1 MMTKEELRARVAE
14 LEVELCLKNRVLEN
28 IREFAE
34 HLEESSE
41 DDDGQ
46 YPDGDLI
53 AFDIYEILEGTG
65 QLEGDF

>member
-1 MMTKEELRARVAE
+1 MITKEELRVRVAE
-14 LEVELCLKNRVLEN
+14 LEVELSLKNRILEN

-34 HLEESSE
+34 HMEESSE

-46 YPDGDLI
+46 FPDGDLI
-53 AFDIYEILEGTG
+53 AFDIYEILDGHG